1 MEVDVTG
8 HARERMRKYDV
19 SVALLEDALQN
30 PDSVVNGY
38 GGRRIYQKKLNHHVL
53 RVVIEESN
61 GLKKAVT
68 VYKARGGRYG
78 I

>member
-1 MEVDVTG
+1 M
-8 HARERMRKYDV
+8 
-19 SVALLEDALQN
+19 LEDALQN